1 VSAGVLVPNIDLPPG
16 PLTGEEAFERVREGI
31 LDGLRS
37 ADEVWRRA
45 RERLVAFA
53 GYSNAF
59 ENIILDRS
67 FADPAT
73 ALGPTDPVYLALTT
87 VAVAETDTG
96 ATITEANYTGYARK
110 AIAAADMGAASG
122 GSKSNTAQQQFAN
135 ATAGSSTV
143 IGWATA
149 DASGTGAG
157 NVILFGTCTS
167 TVISATQTPATIG
180 VGVLVGTLD

>member
-1 VSAGVLVPNIDLPPG
+1 MSAVLLPNVELPPG
-16 PLTGEEAFERVREGI
+16 PLSGDEVFERVRRGI
-31 LDGLRS
+31 ADGLRS
-37 ADEVWRRA
+37 GDGVWRRA
-45 RERLVAFA
+45 RAKLVAFA

-73 ALGPTDPVYLALTT
+73 ALGPTDPVFLALTT

-96 ATITEANYTGYARK
+96 STITEANYTGYARK
-110 AIAAADMGAASG
+110 AVAAADMGAAAG

-135 ATAGSSTV
+135 ATGGSSTV
-143 IGWATA
+143 IGWATC
-149 DASGTGAG
+149 DAVTTG

-167 TVISATQTPATIG
+167 TVISATQTPATIA
-180 VGVLVGTLD
+180 VAALTGTLD